1 METKLTTNQHHRPVG
16 GVNQAGHE
24 ETKAEDTVS
33 GVLVPGHRDLSQIA
47 LGTLTIVF
55 IIHAF
60 SNLQMLKRNKNRE
73 IVYDLWS
80 FFFLP

>member
-47 LGTLTIVF
+47 LGNLTIVF

>member
-24 ETKAEDTVS
+24 ETKAEDMVS

-47 LGTLTIVF
+47 LGNLTIVF